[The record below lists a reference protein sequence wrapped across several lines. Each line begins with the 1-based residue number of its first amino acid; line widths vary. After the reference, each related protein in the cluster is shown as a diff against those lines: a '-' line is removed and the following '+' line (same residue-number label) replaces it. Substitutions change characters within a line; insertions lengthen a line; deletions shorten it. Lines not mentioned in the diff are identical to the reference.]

1 MMGSMSMEHRPYRSH
16 KVPAC
21 ARCRQRKIRCKIDLP
36 NQPCLFCREKGVA
49 CQIPSSTSPDDSS
62 TSNSNSSH
70 HSSTSNSN
78 FTSSSS
84 ASSLSTSN
92 HHHYNNNSNSGGGSI
107 NPTKRRRYDSEQQH
121 QHHHGHNIH
130 HHHHSNSLSDGKSSI
145 IVGPSVAEDVEI
157 VQRHMSI
164 TPQSHRHNSSTTCN
178 NTSNATASNTTTT
191 TYATEAGP
199 SGSVVYVTVP
209 KYRRGVQ
216 PKLDTGDK
224 QREIIE
230 QIFGPFKKEAIRMY
244 FELVHPCFPIIGE
257 ELRSQLL
264 GQHWAE
270 VNSALLCNVYAS
282 IVPLWDKSE
291 ILRLHPRPDSDYI
304 WNLAVRALQEDST
317 SPSFSTILICAINVI
332 GRPSLYYVGNIANSS
347 RVVALAH
354 SFGLHRDPRKW
365 NKTPAEKEM
374 RIKMWWCI
382 FLIDSWSSL
391 SYGTPPNIAKGC
403 HDVRLPETHSTTGNN
418 SGSPRTAS
426 TANSAGYLPSAS
438 CSMSFYSLCSLTQ
451 ILAEILPMVYH
462 LDPDPRVLMETLR
475 TTAVMLRKWEESQV
489 PETTRRPQVKD
500 NASSNLQFCYLSV
513 KLLFSR
519 LSLRAAWQQ
528 QSHATTAA
536 TAAAGTN
543 SNPALVIHDC
553 LVDLQLAAT
562 KVLEYISNLTTQQL
576 QEFWLPYTSHLLVV
590 ATMILLRCAVETE
603 NQAIKVACAAT
614 LISLKD
620 NLESHRDNHGWE
632 LGELCLERCAE
643 LISRV
648 QTTAPPVAAVVVAP
662 VAPVVAPAA
671 TAAAAVIQTPNT
683 VAVTAVADEDAF
695 PFLNDTTLMPFD
707 PLGGFDAIDDIWQSL
722 FGSMPPAVV
731 EGGAHTL

>member
-1 MMGSMSMEHRPYRSH
+1 MGSMSMEHRPYRSH

-49 CQIPSSTSPDDSS
+49 CQIPSSSSPNNNNSPDDSS
-62 TSNSNSSH
+62 SQPSN
-70 HSSTSNSN
+70 TI
-78 FTSSSS
+78 TV
-84 ASSLSTSN
+84 
-92 HHHYNNNSNSGGGSI
+92 
-107 NPTKRRRYDSEQQH
+107 NPQKRRRYDADQSSIGLTSIGSESSH
-121 QHHHGHNIH
+121 HHHGK
-130 HHHHSNSLSDGKSSI
+130 SSSI

-164 TPQSHRHNSSTTCN
+164 TPQSQRHNSSTT
-178 NTSNATASNTTTT
+178 NTITA
-191 TYATEAGP
+191 TYATEDS

-209 KYRRGVQ
+209 KFRRGVQ

-230 QIFGPFKKEAIRMY
+230 QIFGPFKKEAIRLY

-264 GQHWAE
+264 GQQWAE
-270 VNSALLCNVYAS
+270 VNSALLCNIYAS
-282 IVPLWDKSE
+282 IVPLWDRSE

-317 SPSFSTILICAINVI
+317 SPSFSTIPICSINVI
-332 GRPSLYYVGNIANSS
+332 GRPSLWYVGNIANSS

-365 NKTPAEKEM
+365 NKTPAEKEL

-382 FLIDSWSSL
+382 FIIDSWSSL
-391 SYGTPPNIAKGC
+391 SHGTPPNIAKGC
-403 HDVRLPETHSTTGNN
+403 HDVKLPDTKLSSGISST
-418 SGSPRTAS
+418 SSPRTNT
-426 TANSAGYLPSAS
+426 TANAYLPSS
-438 CSMSFYSLCSLTQ
+438 GLTSSFYSLCSLTQ

-462 LDPDPRVLMETLR
+462 LNPDPRTLMETLR
-475 TTAVMLRKWEESQV
+475 TTATMLGKWEESQT
-489 PETTRRPQVKD
+489 PESTRRPPAKD
-500 NASSNLQFCYLSV
+500 NASSHLHFCYLSV

-528 QSHATTAA
+528 QSHTTNN
-536 TAAAGTN
+536 T
-543 SNPALVIHDC
+543 NPALIIHDC

-562 KVLEYISNLTTQQL
+562 KVLEYISNLTTPQI

-603 NQAIKVACAAT
+603 NQAVKAACAAT
-614 LISLKD
+614 LGSLKD
-620 NLESHRDNHGWE
+620 SLESHRDNHGWE
-632 LGELCLERCAE
+632 LGELCLERCGE

-648 QTTAPPVAAVVVAP
+648 QSTAPPAAVIPVVAP
-662 VAPVVAPAA
+662 VVP
-671 TAAAAVIQTPNT
+671 TPNT
-683 VAVTAVADEDAF
+683 VADEEAF
-695 PFLNDTTLMPFD
+695 QFLNDTSLMPFD

-722 FGSMPPAVV
+722 FGNVPPAVV
-731 EGGAHTL
+731 EGVPVTAPTL

>member
-1 MMGSMSMEHRPYRSH
+1 MGSMSMEHRPYRSH

-21 ARCRQRKIRCKIDLP
+21 ARCRQRKIRCKVDLP

-49 CQIPSSTSPDDSS
+49 CQIPSLANSPDDSS
-62 TSNSNSSH
+62 PSQH
-70 HSSTSNSN
+70 STSTTTAS
-78 FTSSSS
+78 TS
-84 ASSLSTSN
+84 ASTSTSTTTN
-92 HHHYNNNSNSGGGSI
+92 
-107 NPTKRRRYDSEQQH
+107 TQKRRRYDPES
-121 QHHHGHNIH
+121 ISSAAS
-130 HHHHSNSLSDGKSSI
+130 SNLISIGQSSAGIDGKSAI

-164 TPQSHRHNSSTTCN
+164 VSQSHRHNS
-178 NTSNATASNTTTT
+178 T
-191 TYATEAGP
+191 TYATEDS

-209 KYRRGVQ
+209 KYRRGVT

-230 QIFGPFKKEAIRMY
+230 QIFGPFKKEAIRLY
-244 FELVHPCFPIIGE
+244 FELIHPCFPIIGE

-264 GQHWAE
+264 GQQWNE
-270 VNSALLCNVYAS
+270 VNSALLCHIYAS
-282 IVPLWDKSE
+282 IVPLWDRSE

-317 SPSFSTILICAINVI
+317 SPSFSTIFICAINVI
-332 GRPSLYYVGNIANSS
+332 GRPSLYHIGNIANSS
-347 RVVALAH
+347 RMIALSH

-365 NKTPAEKEM
+365 NKPPAEKEM
-374 RIKMWWCI
+374 RIKIWWCI
-382 FLIDSWSSL
+382 FIIDCWSSL

-403 HDVRLPETHSTTGNN
+403 HDVRLPESHLSTGSS
-418 SGSPRTAS
+418 SGSPRTTS
-426 TANSAGYLPSAS
+426 TSTTYLPSSS
-438 CSMSFYSLCSLTQ
+438 CSLSFYSLCSLTQ

-475 TTAVMLRKWEESQV
+475 TTATMVRRWEESQFSE
-489 PETTRRPQVKD
+489 PSSSSSSSSSRRQPPTRD
-500 NASSNLQFCYLSV
+500 NASSNLHFCYLSV

-519 LSLRAAWQQ
+519 LSLRAAWLQ
-528 QSHATTAA
+528 QSHQHQHHNP
-536 TAAAGTN
+536 TN
-543 SNPALVIHDC
+543 ANPALIIHDC

-562 KVLEYISNLTTQQL
+562 KLLEYVSNLTTQQL

-620 NLESHRDNHGWE
+620 NLESHRDKHGWE

-648 QTTAPPVAAVVVAP
+648 QATAPPTLV
-662 VAPVVAPAA
+662 PVV
-671 TAAAAVIQTPNT
+671 TPVVPT
-683 VAVTAVADEDAF
+683 PTTVADEDAF
-695 PFLNDTTLMPFD
+695 QFLNDTSLMPFD
-707 PLGGFDAIDDIWQSL
+707 PLGGFDAIDDIWHSL
-722 FGSMPPAVV
+722 FGNVPPAVV
-731 EGGAHTL
+731 EGTPVTAPSL